1 MTRKNPREITLGN
14 LLKTGNM
21 LRVKYDP
28 EPPQEIGTVTDPLQD
43 KIVGQ
48 MAITPLTPETISHLV
63 ETTPLLEV
71 TLQREVT
78 LVTKAISHVVTQATV
93 MVTIIT
99 HPVVIL
105 ATEVTLVTKAICQLA
120 TKATEMVTTVTPL
133 EATLV
138 TEMAIKAK
146 ITLALEVIILTI
158 LVPGVTLVT
167 ETIMVTKVAQV
178 VTLIPAHPTGPCLK
192 IGEVEALRGV
202 HLMILGDTLPIG
214 ET

>member
-1 MTRKNPREITLGN
+1 MTRKNPREITPGN

-28 EPPQEIGTVTDPLQD
+28 EPPQEIGMVTDHLQD
-43 KIVGQ
+43 RIVGQ
-48 MAITPLTPETISHLV
+48 MATTPLTPETISHLV

-105 ATEVTLVTKAICQLA
+105 ATEVTLVTKAISQLA

-133 EATLV
+133 VVTLV
-138 TEMAIKAK
+138 TEMAIQAK
-146 ITLALEVIILTI
+146 ITPAQGVIILII

-167 ETIMVTKVAQV
+167 ETIMVTKIAQM
-178 VTLIPAHPTGPCLK
+178 VTLIPTHPTGPCLK

-202 HLMILGDTLPIG
+202 HLMILGDILPTG